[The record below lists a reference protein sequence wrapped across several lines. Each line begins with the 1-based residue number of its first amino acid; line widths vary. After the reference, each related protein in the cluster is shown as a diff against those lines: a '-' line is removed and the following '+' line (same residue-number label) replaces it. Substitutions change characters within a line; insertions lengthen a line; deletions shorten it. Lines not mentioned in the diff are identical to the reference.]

1 MEQMTSEQNAQS
13 LLRSAIRAAQAGNRG
28 EAHQLL
34 RQVIDADPS
43 DEMAWLWLA
52 GVAEHPREKQVAL
65 NRVEQLNPDHPGL
78 PGARAWLEERQS
90 PQVRPT
96 EDTDITLPSRAMLF
110 GDLGE
115 DDTQDVTTPS
125 ITPAEKQ
132 PRTRRRWLTLL
143 LVLAVIVAVAL
154 LAFMVWVRVSAAQSD
169 LSLAATPTPD
179 NAQRAVALQ
188 PKLNAAIADSQWED
202 VIAVLQVMRAL
213 DASNTALNHDAASAY
228 YQMAL
233 ARRDGG
239 NLQEALEALDESLK
253 SIPDAPSVA
262 LERRLLDALVRG
274 VRHYEAGDWQ
284 AAIRVL
290 TPVYREDPSYLGV
303 TEALHSAY
311 YNLGMARLEAGDLA
325 GAQES
330 YQSAVDLIPERL
342 LARQKLEEV
351 SWLLLPPTP
360 TPIPTA
366 TATQTPITT
375 PTPSVTPTPEP
386 RPKRIVVDISEQ
398 RMYVHEGDTLLWN
411 WVVSTGEP
419 GKDTA
424 VGSFSVRSKVAMAYA
439 SSWNLDMPYWLGI
452 YQSGP
457 LENGIHALPTQ
468 RATGVKLWD
477 GYLGQRVSYGCI
489 ILSDENARTLY
500 AWAELG
506 VPVDIQW

>member
-1 MEQMTSEQNAQS
+1 MTSEQNAQS
-13 LLRSAIRAAQAGNRG
+13 LLQSAIRAAQAGNRG

-34 RQVIDADPS
+34 RQVIDSDPS
-43 DEMAWLWLA
+43 NEMAWLWLA
-52 GVAEHPREKQVAL
+52 GVAEHPREAQVAL
-65 NRVEQLNPDHPGL
+65 NRVEQLNPDHPRL
-78 PGARAWLEERQS
+78 PGARAWLEVRQS
-90 PQVRPT
+90 PQVRRT
-96 EDTDITLPSRAMLF
+96 EDTDITLPSREMLPA
-110 GDLGE
+110 DLAE

-132 PRTRRRWLTLL
+132 PRTRRRWLTVL

-154 LAFMVWVRVSAAQSD
+154 LAFVVWVRVSAAQSD

-188 PKLNAAIADSQWED
+188 PKLNAAITDSQWED
-202 VIAVLQVMRAL
+202 AIAVLQVMRAL
-213 DASNTALNHDAASAY
+213 DVSNMALDHDAASAY

-233 ARRDGG
+233 VRRDGG

-253 SIPDAPSVA
+253 SVSDAPSVA

-290 TPVYREDPSYLGV
+290 TPVYRENPSYLDV
-303 TEALHSAY
+303 TETLHSAY
-311 YNLGMARLEAGDLA
+311 YNLGMARQEAGDLA

-330 YQSAVDLIPERL
+330 YQSAVDLIPKRL

-360 TPIPTA
+360 TRIPTA
-366 TATQTPITT
+366 TPT
-375 PTPSVTPTPEP
+375 PTPIPTPTPEP
-386 RPKRIVVDISEQ
+386 GPKRIVVDVSEQ
-398 RMYVHEGDTLLWN
+398 RMYVYEGDTLLWD
-411 WVVSTGEP
+411 WVTSTGEP

-424 VGSFSVRSKVAMAYA
+424 VGSFSVRSKIAMAYA
-439 SSWNLDMPYWLGI
+439 SSWNLDMPHWLGI

-457 LENGIHALPTQ
+457 LENGIHALPIQ
-468 RATGVKLWD
+468 RATGVKLWE

-489 ILSDENARTLY
+489 ILSDENARTLFD
-500 AWAELG
+500 WAELD

>member
-1 MEQMTSEQNAQS
+1 MPSEQNAQS
-13 LLRSAIRAAQAGNRG
+13 LLQSAIRAAQAGNRG

-43 DEMAWLWLA
+43 NEMAWLWLA
-52 GVAEHPREKQVAL
+52 GVAEHPREAQVAL
-65 NRVEQLNPDHPGL
+65 NRVEQLNPDHPRL
-78 PGARAWLEERQS
+78 PSARAWLEERQY
-90 PQVRPT
+90 PAVRPT
-96 EDTDITLPSRAMLF
+96 EDTDTTLPSRAMVPV
-110 GDLGE
+110 DLAE

-125 ITPAEKQ
+125 TTPVEKQ
-132 PRTRRRWLTLL
+132 PRRRRRWLTLL

-154 LAFMVWVRVSAAQSD
+154 LAFVVWVTVSAAQSD

-188 PKLNAAIADSQWED
+188 PKLNAAIADSQWKD

-213 DASNTALNHDAASAY
+213 DASNTALDHDAASAY
-228 YQMAL
+228 HQMAL

-253 SIPDAPSVA
+253 SVPDAPSVA

-284 AAIRVL
+284 ATIRVL
-290 TPVYREDPSYLGV
+290 TPVYREDPRYLDV
-303 TEALHSAY
+303 TETLHSAY
-311 YNLGMARLEAGDLA
+311 YNLGMARQEAGDLA

-366 TATQTPITT
+366 TATQTPIPT

-386 RPKRIVVDISEQ
+386 GPKRIVVDISQQ
-398 RMYVHEGDTLLWN
+398 RMYVYEGDTLLWD

-419 GKDTA
+419 GNDTA
-424 VGSFSVRSKVAMAYA
+424 VGSFSVRSKIAMAYA
-439 SSWNLDMPYWLGI
+439 SSWNLDMPHWLGI

-457 LENGIHALPTQ
+457 LENGIHALPIQ
-468 RATGVKLWD
+468 RATGVKLWE

-489 ILSDENARTLY
+489 ILSDENARALFDWT
-500 AWAELG
+500 ELG